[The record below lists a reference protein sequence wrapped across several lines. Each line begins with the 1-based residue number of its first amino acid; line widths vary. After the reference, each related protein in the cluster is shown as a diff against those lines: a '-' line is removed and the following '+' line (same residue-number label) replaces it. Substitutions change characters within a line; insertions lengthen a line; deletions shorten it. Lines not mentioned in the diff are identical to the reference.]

1 MHTLRPEP
9 RQSTHHRGHAP
20 RACTS
25 PSRLAFSRPRAS
37 HRAHARVPNPSHA
50 AHVLLPSGVA
60 RARSNARGRAH
71 VDASSSSSLAARGV
85 ARGRAPR
92 GVARARRPATG
103 AVTTTARGAARDVAM
118 RVDARARCA
127 SPRATT
133 TGDITSRRAR
143 ERGRTRARRADAMR
157 GRAMRACAET
167 IGAMRRGATRA
178 ERGAIGRWLISS
190 RDDDRSA
197 GATRERANAL
207 ETRPRTY
214 ANASRAFGASRTVEQ
229 WSELAERGVDVNP
242 CNSPKHPA
250 ALAGVQTA
258 FDAGR
263 TRRSLQEAYDPYC
276 IDFVCGRAHD
286 TAGKIGLVSY
296 RCENEENVLE
306 SHLKFPSQYEEFP
319 GIIGPAMYGVAAS
332 AHGNWAASIALM
344 DRAILPRPPLVAVKS
359 LAVSVVDLVGPG
371 EPLTLRSR
379 LLEVEDAREPF
390 RVVVEIEIKSK
401 ATSKVVAR
409 AECSYEKIGAVR
421 SMR

>member
-1 MHTLRPEP
+1 
-9 RQSTHHRGHAP
+9 
-20 RACTS
+20 
-25 PSRLAFSRPRAS
+25 
-37 HRAHARVPNPSHA
+37 
-50 AHVLLPSGVA
+50 
-60 RARSNARGRAH
+60 
-71 VDASSSSSLAARGV
+71 
-85 ARGRAPR
+85 
-92 GVARARRPATG
+92 
-103 AVTTTARGAARDVAM
+103 
-118 RVDARARCA
+118 
-127 SPRATT
+127 
-133 TGDITSRRAR
+133 
-143 ERGRTRARRADAMR
+143 
-157 GRAMRACAET
+157 
-167 IGAMRRGATRA
+167 
-178 ERGAIGRWLISS
+178 
-190 RDDDRSA
+190 
-197 GATRERANAL
+197 
-207 ETRPRTY
+207 
-214 ANASRAFGASRTVEQ
+214 VEQ

-263 TRRSLQEAYDPYC
+263 TRRSLQEAYDPHC